1 MFTKLPLIF
10 NTVDVDWHQF
20 KSDSCFDKYYS
31 EDRNGGSYFY
41 TIKDFNLFR
50 NLLKPNVFKIRP
62 DFMAY
67 CEFTGDGLVSPHRDN
82 GTSVALNFYIDT
94 DDGITIFYKE
104 TEKIIDTLY
113 SKKLNFSKTDKDL
126 IEISR
131 FKANKNDC
139 YLLDVSCIHG
149 IKKTTKN
156 ARSMITA
163 RWEKHSFDIILDSLN
178 FQ

>member
-20 KSDSCFDKYYS
+20 KSDFCFQKYYS
-31 EDRNGGSYFY
+31 PARQGGSYFY
-41 TIKDFNLFR
+41 IIKDYASFKE
-50 NLLKPNVFKIRP
+50 LLKKDLFGIKP
-62 DFMAY
+62 DIISY
-67 CEFTGDGLVSPHRDN
+67 CEFTGPGLVYPHRDE
-82 GTSVALNFYIDT
+82 GTFVALNFYIDT

-104 TEKIIDTLY
+104 TEKIIDTMY

-163 RWEKHSFDIILDSLN
+163 RWRTHNFNNILDSLN